1 MKNLVAAAAAAV
13 VVADQIVEHLLV
25 LRMKN
30 QTFYSF
36 KIKIKIE
43 DKILIFFKHV
53 FLTYLNSC
61 RSFAYYKSIVARS
74 TQC

>member
-1 MKNLVAAAAAAV
+1 MKNLVAAAAAV

-36 KIKIKIE
+36 KIKIE

-53 FLTYLNSC
+53 FLTS
-61 RSFAYYKSIVARS
+61 
-74 TQC
+74 